1 MLRFFRRSG
10 MAALLALSVL
20 SASSQGVSIKY
31 SADKQVIAQGQTLFQ
46 QKCSACHNFKQ
57 QGIGPN
63 LSGITTLMP
72 SAWISSFIHNSQQL
86 VKSGDKRAVALFK
99 KYKVPMPPTE
109 LNAAEM
115 TALLSFIHTHKNTPA
130 DLARADK
137 TAAGLG
143 SPKTDPLPTKIAKSD
158 LTLQLAEVMTAPASA
173 DKIPRARINQM
184 TVLKGQKERVFLQD
198 LRGKLYLFTG
208 ESLKEVFDISKVKPK
223 FINAPGHGSGL
234 GSYAFHPEFEA
245 NGLLYTSHT
254 EKAGSEPADFK
265 FHDST
270 SSRVKPRIN
279 FAFS

>member
-1 MLRFFRRSG
+1 
-10 MAALLALSVL
+10 
-20 SASSQGVSIKY
+20 
-31 SADKQVIAQGQTLFQ
+31 
-46 QKCSACHNFKQ
+46 
-57 QGIGPN
+57 
-63 LSGITTLMP
+63 
-72 SAWISSFIHNSQQL
+72 
-86 VKSGDKRAVALFK
+86 
-99 KYKVPMPPTE
+99 MPPTE

-265 FHDST
+265 FHDSI
-270 SSRVKPRIN
+270 RVGLQWVVTEWKVEQPLTDSFVCSPRELFRIN
-279 FAFS
+279 MPSEIHGMQQIIFNPLATRDSADYGLLYIGIGDGGSAESGYAYLCNSKAKLWIPFCE